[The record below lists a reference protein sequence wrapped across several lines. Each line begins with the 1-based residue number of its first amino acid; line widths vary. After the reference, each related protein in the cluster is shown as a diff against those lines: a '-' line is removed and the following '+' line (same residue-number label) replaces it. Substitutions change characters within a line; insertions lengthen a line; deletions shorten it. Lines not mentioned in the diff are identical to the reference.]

1 MIDEALTEMVKLG
14 QDAKQRNLHFINYLC
29 EVGEIRILSRIPNS
43 DDKISTKIS
52 VLRKELLLNPDLQ
65 SMTWLVDL
73 AEFFGKN
80 HSYDLGRINTIIER
94 NPEVTYLQHLGKSVL
109 GKHKQND
116 ANQIK
121 ELPDI
126 TAFQFIRKNL
136 LLSKVKSEGV
146 KKQREYLKAAL
157 AKGEQV
163 GALEVFLRQDNLTLE
178 AIINLSTP
186 SNSIWL
192 ESLSRLAIERIQ
204 DRNRVAKISGEQLT
218 SREIE
223 VLKYL
228 MSENSISSIGQT
240 LHISKNTMK
249 THLRNIYRKLG
260 VNGRDEAANKA
271 KQNFII

>member
-1 MIDEALTEMVKLG
+1 
-14 QDAKQRNLHFINYLC
+14 
-29 EVGEIRILSRIPNS
+29 
-43 DDKISTKIS
+43 
-52 VLRKELLLNPDLQ
+52 
-65 SMTWLVDL
+65 
-73 AEFFGKN
+73 
-80 HSYDLGRINTIIER
+80 
-94 NPEVTYLQHLGKSVL
+94 VTYLQHLGKSVL

-157 AKGEQV
+157 AKGERV

-204 DRNRVAKISGEQLT
+204 DRNRIAKISGEQLT